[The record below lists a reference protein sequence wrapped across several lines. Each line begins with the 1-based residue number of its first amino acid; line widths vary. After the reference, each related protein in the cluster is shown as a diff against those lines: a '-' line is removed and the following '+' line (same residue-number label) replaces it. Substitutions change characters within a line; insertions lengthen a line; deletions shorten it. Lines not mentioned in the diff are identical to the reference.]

1 MRTTLDIDD
10 DLLRRAKE
18 LAAST
23 NRPLHG
29 VIEDAL
35 RESLARNQKGKP
47 RRRVRL
53 PVSSQRAG
61 LRPDVN
67 LDCSGDLLDQMEGL
81 DAPA

>member
-1 MRTTLDIDD
+1 MTVDIDE

-18 LAAST
+18 LAKST

-35 RESLARNQKGKP
+35 RESLARSSKAAPPG
-47 RRRVRL
+47 RVEL
-53 PVSSQRAG
+53 PVSTQPPG
-61 LRPDVN
+61 LRPGVN
-67 LDCSGDLLDQMEGL
+67 LDCSADLLDVMEGL